1 MLNVILLSHKTDK
14 RSPAMK
20 HLLTTLLLF
29 AAAGLQSVY
38 AQQPQTTKPNFVVIM
53 ADDLG
58 YGDLGIYGATLIKT
72 PHLDRMAAEG
82 MRLDSFYASANTC
95 TPSRGGLL
103 TGRYPIR
110 LDLVMDV
117 ARPTNNIGLSPD
129 EITIGEALQAEGY
142 RTAMIGKWHLGHQ
155 PERSPI
161 HNGFDEF
168 YGLLHSNDM
177 HPLELYRGEQVIEDP
192 VDQSTLTERYTAEAV
207 RFIEEN
213 KDQPFFLYVP
223 HTFPHAPLYVSDQF
237 EGQSDAGLYGD
248 VVEEL
253 DWSTGEILATLD
265 RLGLDDNT
273 LVIFTSDNGPWMEG
287 SAGHLRDRKG
297 VSWDGGSRVP
307 FIARWPS
314 VIPAGQTSD
323 EPVMNIDLFPTLLAL
338 AGGDLPTDRVIDG
351 KNMMSVLSEGAASPH
366 EALFLFQNDRIA
378 GVRSGQ
384 WKLVLESNYLSAITR
399 FDHDASQ
406 FGTEGLLFDL
416 ALDPSETYSFARE
429 NPDVM
434 ARLHDYLEQAKQ
446 NLNSTVLEAAWNR
459 PAARAL

>member
-1 MLNVILLSHKTDK
+1 
-14 RSPAMK
+14 MK

-29 AAAGLQSVY
+29 AVAGLQMTH
-38 AQQPQTTKPNFVVIM
+38 AQQSQTNKPNIVVIM

-58 YGDLGIYGATLIKT
+58 YGDLGIYGATLINT
-72 PHLDRMAAEG
+72 PHLDRMANEG

-129 EITIGEALQAEGY
+129 EITIAEALQAEGY

-207 RFIEEN
+207 RFIEAN

-297 VSWDGGSRVP
+297 VSWEGGSRVP

-351 KNMMSVLSEGAASPH
+351 KNIMPVLRDGAPSPH

-399 FDHDASQ
+399 FDHEDSQ
-406 FGTEGLLFDL
+406 FGNEGLLFDL
-416 ALDPSETYSFARE
+416 ARDPSESFSYARE

-434 ARLHDYLEQAKQ
+434 ARLHQYLEQAKQ